1 MAHKNSILSQDP
13 EFYSAYGYEEQE
25 GSGTKNVFIKV
36 LLQLLLVFS
45 ILLAI
50 YFAFNYVSNMNVDF
64 KKLNFWNI
72 EKQNEP
78 LPHKI
83 KTEITPTETKI
94 TEKKVVFKKV
104 EIEHIVKKVMKNF
117 HKEKALEVSK
127 ISTTPLIKPTQV
139 SVQEQRKN
147 PYLSE
152 EYLEAVKKAL
162 GKN

>member
-25 GSGTKNVFIKV
+25 GNGTQKVFIKV

-45 ILLAI
+45 ILLVI
-50 YFAFNYVSNMNVDF
+50 YFAFNYVSNMNIDF
-64 KKLNFWNI
+64 KKFNFWNI
-72 EKQNEP
+72 EKQSEP
-78 LPHKI
+78 LTREIKI
-83 KTEITPTETKI
+83 PTESKI
-94 TEKKVVFKKV
+94 REKEVVLKKV

-117 HKEKALEVSK
+117 HKEKVLRISK
-127 ISTTPLIKPTQV
+127 TSTTPLIKPTKV